1 MESQKDGYWDAWKDK
16 AAVMARYRLSS
27 GLKSNWSNI

>member
-1 MESQKDGYWDAWKDK
+1 MESQKDGYWEAWKDK

-27 GLKSNWSNI
+27 GLK